1 MVVLDIIKKKRVSKK
16 WVRRLARVK
25 NSNSLAENR
34 KARHDYFVEE
44 TIEAGIELVGTEV
57 KSIRGGKC
65 NLKDCYADVRNC
77 EVFILNMHISPYEQG
92 NIFNVD
98 PLRARKLLLHKEQIG
113 RLAGLVSRDGYTLV
127 PLSLY
132 LKNGRV
138 KVALGICKGK
148 KNYDKRDSML
158 EKAAKRDIERQMKA
172 SNRY

>member
-1 MVVLDIIKKKRVSKK
+1 MVRK
-16 WVRRLARVK
+16 K

-34 KARHDYFVEE
+34 KARHDYFIEE
-44 TIEAGIELVGTEV
+44 TMEAGLALVGTEV

-65 NLKDCYADVRNC
+65 NLKDSYADIENG
-77 EVFILNMHISPYEQG
+77 EILIKQMHVSPYEQG

-98 PLRARKLLLHKEQIG
+98 PMRNRKLLLHKEEIF
-113 RLAGLVSRDGYTLV
+113 RLQGLVQRDGYTLI

-138 KVALGICKGK
+138 KVALGVCKGK

-158 EKAAKRDIERQMKA
+158 EKAAKRDKDRAIKN
-172 SNRY
+172 SGRY

>member
-1 MVVLDIIKKKRVSKK
+1 M
-16 WVRRLARVK
+16 ARVK

-44 TIEAGIELVGTEV
+44 TIEAGIALVGTEV
-57 KSIRGGKC
+57 KSIRNGKC
-65 NLKDCYADVRNC
+65 NLKDCYGDIYNG
-77 EVFILNMHISPYEQG
+77 EIFIKNMHISPYEQG

-98 PLRARKLLLHKEQIG
+98 PLRERKLLLHKEQIG

-158 EKAAKRDIERQMKA
+158 EKAHKRDIERELKNR
-172 SNRY
+172 NRY

>member
-1 MVVLDIIKKKRVSKK
+1 MIKNI
-16 WVRRLARVK
+16 AK
-25 NSNSLAENR
+25 NSTAKHN
-34 KARHDYFVEE
+34 Y
-44 TIEAGIELVGTEV
+44 TIIDTLEAGIVLTGTEI
-57 KSIRGGKC
+57 KSIRNGKV
-65 NLKDCYADVRNC
+65 NLKDSYAEIKNG
-77 EVFILNMHISPYEQG
+77 EVFICSMHISPYEQG

>member
-1 MVVLDIIKKKRVSKK
+1 MGEMM
-16 WVRRLARVK
+16 ARVK

-65 NLKDCYADVRNC
+65 NLKECYADVQNG
-77 EVFILNMHISPYEQG
+77 EIFILNMHISPYEQG

-98 PLRARKLLLHKEQIG
+98 PLRSRKLLLHKEQIG
-113 RLAGLVSRDGYTLV
+113 RLAGLVSRDGFTLV

-138 KVALGICKGK
+138 KVALGICRGK

-158 EKAAKRDIERQMKA
+158 EKAHKRDIEREMKTR
-172 SNRY
+172 NRY